1 MPDTLVAPRRQVL
14 LGAALSGIA
23 VAAPAFGQATP
34 ANAASVEALK
44 AMLDAYTKAFS
55 AHDMAGV
62 LKLFSPDAVVL
73 GTGPGEIWGGSDEI
87 AIAHKNFFS
96 LFDPGKHTQEV
107 QFRDGHVLGDMA
119 WLASMSSVSF
129 TKGANTIQFGL
140 NLSAVFEKTGGT
152 WQIRVL
158 HMSNAA
164 TTPAASK

>member
-1 MPDTLVAPRRQVL
+1 MADTLVAPRRRVL
-14 LGAALSGIA
+14 FGAALGGIT

-34 ANAASVEALK
+34 ANAASVDALK
-44 AMLDAYTKAFS
+44 AMLDSYMKAFS
-55 AHDMAGV
+55 AHDTAGV

-87 AIAHKNFFS
+87 ATAHKNFFS

-107 QFRDGHVLGDMA
+107 QFRDGHVMGDMA

-140 NLSAVFEKTGGT
+140 NLSAVFEKTGGA
-152 WQIRVL
+152 WLIRVL
-158 HMSNAA
+158 HMSNVAS
-164 TTPAASK
+164 TPAAAK